1 LYRKHSANCILH
13 GWSWRINFR
22 YKNQMS
28 EIVKFT
34 RLITR
39 QKESGLTVRS
49 FCSNE
54 GIAPSTFY
62 YWQKRIRKESGENH
76 FIPLVVK
83 SSSPVFNP
91 ITQTEPAQKQKAGD
105 DNHFEITYPN
115 GITLRVKTD
124 LDLSG
129 LRALISLMD

>member
-1 LYRKHSANCILH
+1 
-13 GWSWRINFR
+13 
-22 YKNQMS
+22 MS

-34 RLITR
+34 RLIAR

-62 YWQKRIRKESGENH
+62 YWQKKISKESGERQ

-83 SSSPVFNP
+83 SSPVVFNQ
-91 ITQTEPAQKQKAGD
+91 ITSMEPTQKRIVGN

-115 GITLRVKTD
+115 RITLRIKGD
-124 LDLSG
+124 LDLAG

>member
-1 LYRKHSANCILH
+1 
-13 GWSWRINFR
+13 
-22 YKNQMS
+22 MS
-28 EIVKFT
+28 EIVKFA
-34 RLITR
+34 RLIAR

-62 YWQKRIRKESGENH
+62 YWQKKIRKESGENY

-83 SSSPVFNP
+83 SSPPAFNQV
-91 ITQTEPAQKQKAGD
+91 TQTEPLQKLRGE

-115 GITLRVKTD
+115 GITLRVKSD

>member
-1 LYRKHSANCILH
+1 
-13 GWSWRINFR
+13 
-22 YKNQMS
+22 MS
-28 EIVKFT
+28 ESVKFA
-34 RLITR
+34 RLIAR
-39 QKESGLTVRS
+39 RKESGLTVRS

-62 YWQKRIRKESGENH
+62 YWQKRIRKEAGEKQ
-76 FIPLVVK
+76 FIPLIVK
-83 SSSPVFNP
+83 SSPPVFNQ
-91 ITQTEPAQKQKAGD
+91 ITQTGPAQKQKVSD
-105 DNHFEITYPN
+105 DNQFEITYPN

>member
-1 LYRKHSANCILH
+1 
-13 GWSWRINFR
+13 
-22 YKNQMS
+22 MS
-28 EIVKFT
+28 EIVKFI
-34 RLITR
+34 RLIAL

-62 YWQKRIRKESGENH
+62 YWQKKIRKESGENH

-83 SSSPVFNP
+83 SSTPVFNP
-91 ITQTEPAQKQKAGD
+91 ITGIEPIKKHE

-115 GITLRVKTD
+115 GITLRVKTG

>member
-1 LYRKHSANCILH
+1 
-13 GWSWRINFR
+13 
-22 YKNQMS
+22 MS

-34 RLITR
+34 RLIAR

-62 YWQKRIRKESGENH
+62 YWQKKIRKESGEKH

-83 SSSPVFNP
+83 SSPPVFNP
-91 ITQTEPAQKQKAGD
+91 ITQAGPRR
-105 DNHFEITYPN
+105 NKREVMITILKSRIPT
-115 GITLRVKTD
+115 GSPFGLKTD

>member
-1 LYRKHSANCILH
+1 LH

-105 DNHFEITYPN
+105 DNLFEITYPN

>member
-1 LYRKHSANCILH
+1 
-13 GWSWRINFR
+13 
-22 YKNQMS
+22 MS

-62 YWQKRIRKESGENH
+62 YWQKRIRKESGEKQ
-76 FIPLVVK
+76 FIPLIIK
-83 SSSPVFNP
+83 SSPPVFNP
-91 ITQTEPAQKQKAGD
+91 ITQAGPAQKQKGND
-105 DNHFEITYPN
+105 DNQFEITYPN
-115 GITLRVKTD
+115 GITLRVKVD

>member
-1 LYRKHSANCILH
+1 
-13 GWSWRINFR
+13 
-22 YKNQMS
+22 MS

-34 RLITR
+34 RLIAR

-62 YWQKRIRKESGENH
+62 YWQKKIRKEFGEKH

-83 SSSPVFNP
+83 SAPPAFIHSTP
-91 ITQTEPAQKQKAGD
+91 TEPAQKQKGSD

>member
-1 LYRKHSANCILH
+1 
-13 GWSWRINFR
+13 
-22 YKNQMS
+22 MS
-28 EIVKFT
+28 EIVKFA
-34 RLITR
+34 RLIAR

-62 YWQKRIRKESGENH
+62 YWQKRIRKESGEKQ
-76 FIPLVVK
+76 FIPLIIK
-83 SSSPVFNP
+83 SSPPVLNP
-91 ITQTEPAQKQKAGD
+91 ITQAGPAQKQKGNGD
-105 DNHFEITYPN
+105 NQFEITYPN
-115 GITLRVKTD
+115 GITLRVKAD

>member
-1 LYRKHSANCILH
+1 
-13 GWSWRINFR
+13 
-22 YKNQMS
+22 MS
-28 EIVKFT
+28 ESIKFA
-34 RLITR
+34 RLIVR

-62 YWQKRIRKESGENH
+62 YWQKKVRKESGEKH
-76 FIPLVVK
+76 FIPLVVN
-83 SSSPVFNP
+83 SSPPVFNQ
-91 ITQTEPAQKQKAGD
+91 IAQTEPTQKRD

-115 GITLRVKTD
+115 GITLRVKTG

>member
-1 LYRKHSANCILH
+1 
-13 GWSWRINFR
+13 
-22 YKNQMS
+22 MS
-28 EIVKFT
+28 EIVKFA
-34 RLITR
+34 RLIAH
-39 QKESGLTVRS
+39 QKESGLTVKS

-62 YWQKRIRKESGENH
+62 YWQKKIRKESGENH

-83 SSSPVFNP
+83 SSPQVFNQ
-91 ITQTEPAQKQKAGD
+91 ITPREPAEKR
-105 DNHFEITYPN
+105 DNNRFEITYPN
-115 GITLRVKTD
+115 GITLRVKSD

>member
-1 LYRKHSANCILH
+1 
-13 GWSWRINFR
+13 
-22 YKNQMS
+22 MS

-34 RLITR
+34 RLIAR

-62 YWQKRIRKESGENH
+62 YWQKKIRKESGENH

-83 SSSPVFNP
+83 SSPAVFNQ
-91 ITQTEPAQKQKAGD
+91 IAGTEPTQKHD

-115 GITLRVKTD
+115 GITLRVKTNMD
-124 LDLSG
+124 LTG